1 MLINFKERTGFDRL
15 NQKNI
20 EKMSDT
26 IKISIIALAGIMLSV
41 FLLAE
46 SSEAQTSDIELE
58 VQVDP
63 VFSSA
68 QVISLTNLVFDESGG
83 GTRLFTIFIQNRSDV
98 VQESLYLDLLVRSR
112 KDGLI
117 AESFQRTST
126 PFSLNPG
133 QTVFAS
139 NNDLARGR
147 VTGLD
152 TELGFDGGIT
162 SSGTEMMNRLQG
174 RTTLP
179 VDEYEL
185 EIRLYQNNN
194 RPSGGDFVTN
204 ATALIGGDM
213 VEDELSLFLLA
224 PGDAV
229 GTGMMITN
237 PYPEFRWEG
246 QQERE
251 YRLIVVEERDGES
264 PETLIQGAKSTS
276 AGSPGS
282 PTSLLE
288 YEMVDVTVQ
297 GTNLQYPSTGVQ
309 QLEEGKTYYWQ
320 VFTSLSSTSGREER
334 ASEIYSFSLGSG
346 FSDDVEVVGIDGE
359 LRDILIALLGLE
371 IYLELEQRDFE
382 LEGLEI
388 DDEEMHGGMARD
400 ELIQLAE
407 KIRDGKIKI
416 SR

>member
-1 MLINFKERTGFDRL
+1 MSEFLRYSLIVSACL
-15 NQKNI
+15 VL
-20 EKMSDT
+20 
-26 IKISIIALAGIMLSV
+26 SIFQFADFSV
-41 FLLAE
+41 
-46 SSEAQTSDIELE
+46 AQTTDVELE

-68 QVISLTNLVFDESGG
+68 QLISLTNLVFDESGR
-83 GTRLFTIFIQNRSDV
+83 GTRLFTIFIRNTSDV

-133 QTVFAS
+133 QTVYAS

-147 VTGLD
+147 ITGLD
-152 TELGFDGGIT
+152 TEIGFEGGIT
-162 SSGTEMMNRLQG
+162 NSGTELMNRLQG

-194 RPSGGDFVTN
+194 RPAGGDFITN
-204 ATALIGGDM
+204 ATTFIGGDM
-213 VEDELSLFLLA
+213 VDDELSLYLLA
-224 PGDAV
+224 PGDAI
-229 GTGMMITN
+229 GSGMMITN

-246 QQERE
+246 QQDRV
-251 YRLIVVEERDGES
+251 YRLIVVEDKDGES
-264 PETLIQGAKSTS
+264 PETLIQGAKSTT
-276 AGSPGS
+276 AGSQGS
-282 PTSLLE
+282 STSLLE
-288 YEMVDVTVQ
+288 HEMMDVRVQ
-297 GTNLQYPSTGVQ
+297 GTSLQYPSAGVQ
-309 QLEEGKTYYWQ
+309 QLKEGSTYYWQ
-320 VFTSLSSTSGREER
+320 VFSSLRTTFGEEER
-334 ASEIYSFSLGSG
+334 SSEIWSFSLGSG
-346 FSDDVEVVGIDGE
+346 FSDDVEMIGIDGD

-371 IYLELEQRDFE
+371 TYLELEERDFE

-388 DDEEMHGGMARD
+388 DDQELYGGMARD
-400 ELIQLAE
+400 ELLQLAE
-407 KIRDGKIKI
+407 RIRDGKIKI

>member
-1 MLINFKERTGFDRL
+1 L
-15 NQKNI
+15 NKKL
-20 EKMSDT
+20 EKMSDF
-26 IKISIIALAGIMLSV
+26 IKYSVVVTASLLLSLIL
-41 FLLAE
+41 FAYPTA
-46 SSEAQTSDIELE
+46 AQTSEVELE

-63 VFSSA
+63 VFSNA
-68 QVISLTNLVFDESGG
+68 QIISLTNLVFDESGG

-98 VQESLYLDLLVRSR
+98 VQESLYLDMLVRSR

-133 QTVFAS
+133 QTVYAS

-147 VTGLD
+147 LIGLD
-152 TELGFDGGIT
+152 ADLGFEGGIT
-162 SSGTEMMNRLQG
+162 SSGTELMNRLQG

-204 ATALIGGDM
+204 TTAFIGGEMTD
-213 VEDELSLFLLA
+213 DELSLYLLA
-224 PGDAV
+224 PGDDI
-229 GTGMMITN
+229 GSGMMITN

-246 QQERE
+246 LQNRE
-251 YRLIVVEERDGES
+251 YRLIVVEERDGEN
-264 PETLIQGAKSTS
+264 PETLIQGAKSTT

-282 PTSLLE
+282 PVSLLE
-288 YEMVDVTVQ
+288 YEMMDVRVQ
-297 GTNLQYPSTGVQ
+297 GTSLQYPSTGVQ
-309 QLEEGKTYYWQ
+309 QLTEGNTYYWQ
-320 VFTSLSSTSGREER
+320 VFTSLSSTFGEEER
-334 ASEIYSFSLGSG
+334 ASEIWSFSLGSG
-346 FSDDVEVVGIDGE
+346 FSDDVEMIGIDGD
-359 LRDILIALLGLE
+359 LREILIALLGME
-371 IYLELEQRDFE
+371 TYLELEQRDFE

-388 DDEEMHGGMARD
+388 DNQEMYGGMARD

-407 KIRDGKIKI
+407 RIRDGKIKI